1 MTWNDSYD
9 PPAKARE
16 WSAEG
21 VAYAAE
27 GARLE
32 RIQKAEMV
40 RNTRRTGTGN
50 PFGWGRWTSEQH
62 K

>member
-1 MTWNDSYD
+1 MTRNDSYD
-9 PPAKARE
+9 PPAEARE

-27 GARLE
+27 GARSE
-32 RIQKAEMV
+32 CIQKAEMV
-40 RNTRRTGTGN
+40 RNTRWTGTRN
-50 PFGWGRWTSEQH
+50 PFEWGGWTSEQH

>member
-1 MTWNDSYD
+1 MTRNDSYG
-9 PPAKARE
+9 PSAKARE

-27 GARLE
+27 GARPE
-32 RIQKAEMV
+32 CIQKVEMV
-40 RNTRRTGTGN
+40 RNTRQTGTGN

>member
-1 MTWNDSYD
+1 MTRNNLYD
-9 PPAKARE
+9 PSAEARE

-27 GARLE
+27 GARPE
-32 RIQKAEMV
+32 RIWKAEMV
-40 RNTRRTGTGN
+40 RNMRQTGTRN
-50 PFGWGRWTSEQH
+50 PFGRGGWTSEQH

>member
-1 MTWNDSYD
+1 MTRNNSYD
-9 PPAKARE
+9 PSAKARE

-27 GARLE
+27 GARPE
-32 RIQKAEMV
+32 RIRKAEMV
-40 RNTRRTGTGN
+40 RNTRQTGTGN
-50 PFGWGRWTSEQH
+50 PFRQGGWTSERH

>member
-1 MTWNDSYD
+1 MTRNDSYD

-16 WSAEG
+16 WSAKG

-27 GARLE
+27 GVRPE
-32 RIQKAEMV
+32 RIRKVEMV

-50 PFGWGRWTSEQH
+50 PFGRGGWTSKQH

>member
-9 PPAKARE
+9 PLAEARE
-16 WSAEG
+16 WSAKG
-21 VAYAAE
+21 MAYAAE

-32 RIQKAEMV
+32 CIWKAEMV
-40 RNTRRTGTGN
+40 RNMRQTGTGN